1 MADPIIK
8 KVIIKKEDLPAFNG
22 LTGEYSVRY
31 RIASE
36 DKNRYSHWSN
46 MQTIK
51 PQYTFV
57 PGNISFNKSGGIAL
71 LAWDPVTIKLGD
83 AVVREAHEYDIWL
96 RWDRNDSGDWIYKER
111 LDASNLSITI
121 PSTYTVGGVIQGSQ
135 PNKLAIEI
143 FLKGTPIS
151 RDTTLL
157 RVYSQSGYTV

>member
-1 MADPIIK
+1 MAEEIK
-8 KVIIKKEDLPAFNG
+8 KYKIPNVNLPPM
-22 LTGEYSVRY
+22 LVGEEGYLVRY
-31 RIASE
+31 RIVSE

-57 PGNISFNKSGGIAL
+57 PGSISFNKSGGIAL

-83 AVVREAHEYDIWL
+83 QVVRQAHEYDIWL
-96 RWDRNDSGDWIYKER
+96 RWDRNDSGDWLYKER
-111 LDASNLSITI
+111 IDTSNLSITI
-121 PSTYTVGGVIQGSQ
+121 PSTYTVGGVVQGSH
-135 PNKLAIEI
+135 PNRLSIEI

-151 RDTTLL
+151 RDTALL

>member
-1 MADPIIK
+1 MAEEIK
-8 KVIIKKEDLPAFNG
+8 KYKIPNVNLPPM
-22 LTGEYSVRY
+22 LVGEEGYLVRY
-31 RIASE
+31 RIVSE

-83 AVVREAHEYDIWL
+83 TVVREAHEYDIWL
-96 RWDRNDSGDWIYKER
+96 RWDRNDGGDWIYKER

-121 PSTYTVGGVIQGSQ
+121 PSTYTVGGVVQGSQ
-135 PNKLAIEI
+135 PNKLAIEV